1 MTLTLP
7 PRFELIRILSGT
19 GQRVASVFDRERGAR
34 CVLKVTAHPGP
45 EERDLLRQEFRLL
58 ASLDHPSIVKARE
71 FGVLPDGRGWLS
83 MEEVAGS
90 DLGEFSRNHA
100 QLETLSA
107 LVDVAHALAYVHARG
122 LVHGDVKPLN
132 VRVAGERAFL
142 LDFGLSVTQ
151 AEAQT
156 PGLRGTLAYAAPEVL
171 RGTKPDRASDL
182 YSLGMT
188 FYEALT
194 GKLPTDGRDLGGLL
208 RFHLDEEIKPASRVK
223 RGIFSSLDR
232 ILGRLLEKEPGAR
245 YPSAHALLEDL
256 AREFGLVRGVT
267 FDGRPELLTP
277 PFSGFRDLMER
288 FAEDLGSASKG
299 RGRALLVIGPE
310 GSGRTRL
317 LSEWR
322 TLAQSECALVV
333 EGHARASDRTPYK
346 PILDVLSALTRRG
359 GSAGAAARAT
369 LARMARIAATQ
380 TDDLSMA
387 KLLDESSRL
396 SFYEE
401 VLTAFEASRAALA
414 GDRPLVLL
422 LDDLHFADRSTLHIL
437 SFLVRAIEGKRILVA
452 GSVDSSRTPSESGA
466 HRTAREIASE
476 LEIQTVLPLPALEE
490 EDVAHAAAISL
501 GQSQLPLD
509 FIHSLH
515 QESQGRPGRL
525 VDLLN
530 HYAASAVLLVE
541 SGRLRIDEKKRNQL
555 TKPGGSQELADAR
568 LRGLSEEDRA
578 ALSIL
583 SVAPADLTLEL
594 AQRLVEAAEGTEN
607 APPPPAI
614 AARLQSSVTAG
625 ILRVRE
631 PLGEAT
637 YEFVSPHVRDLLGR
651 SLDEEV
657 KTRLHEAA
665 ATYYE
670 QRLPTRPDL
679 VSAAAAHAR
688 FGTDLE
694 RAVRLGVAAA
704 EHAERLFA
712 FDSAIGAYATVLE
725 LLKKLDSP
733 LEAST
738 LRERLGDVYF
748 RAGDLRRSLTA
759 YNAILAELE
768 SSPGAKDRHR
778 VGFLRYKV
786 GMIRLRRGDH
796 AAALSLFEKAR
807 GDLAETGTLEER
819 AWLLDAL
826 AKTFLERSEPVRAEV
841 RAREGLTLIGADGP
855 EDLQAMFLATLGA
868 AAFQRGDWLAAE
880 RHLGEAADKARRS
893 GRAELMRRALSALA
907 ATYWKTGRWNESEAI
922 ERECLKESEASKD
935 LWGLTTSLTNL
946 AIIWCGRGDFAS
958 ARPHFER
965 ALEIHRRLGSPAGQA
980 SAHMN
985 LGSCDEILGNWEEAE
1000 TNYRLML
1007 DLLGEDPVTKPV
1019 VEGKAALANLIR
1031 KKGDLARAEK
1041 LLEEAL
1047 AQARSI
1053 GDRDLLA
1060 VVLYPLA
1067 LVTKDKSEME
1077 ESRRQF
1083 DEVISEMEASGT
1095 KSGLARVLYSS
1106 ADLGLVMKD
1115 VMRAERD
1122 IQRALEIARSL
1133 EDRYDLSR
1141 LKVLE
1146 ARKFHAVNQFEE
1158 AERVFEDGIR
1168 QLSEV
1173 GAQYDL
1179 GRAYY
1184 EWGVRT
1190 PERPRAMARLGSAA
1204 RIFETLGARRDLE
1217 RTRGVLDRISIRA
1230 QIDAVI
1236 SPPSRERVI
1245 GLYEVGRIV
1254 NSTRD
1259 LSAVL
1264 EDIVDLALKRFNA
1277 ERGMVLLTDPV
1288 TGKLAIRVAR
1298 NLKTGREE
1306 EGEAISHGV
1315 VERVVKEGKSM
1326 VSADAR
1332 IDPRFAGRDSILAH
1346 SIVSFICVPLRVKER
1361 VVGAIYVDHRGAPRL
1376 FSENDRAFL
1385 EAFADLA
1392 AVAIENAR
1400 LVEEL
1405 LEARVRLSVE
1415 NESLKA
1421 NLSRGWNL
1429 DALVGSSEMARRIK
1443 AALPRAAA
1451 GTGTVLIRGES
1462 GTGKNLVARIL
1473 HALGP
1478 RNQGP
1483 FVQFNCAA
1491 LPDSLAES
1499 ELFGHEKGS
1508 FTGADRRK
1516 PGRFEL
1522 AQGGTIFLDEIGKAT
1537 LAIQAKLLR
1546 VVEDKE
1552 FERVG
1557 GTQTLKTDAKILTA
1571 TNLDLEQAIQRNE
1584 FREDLFYRLNVV
1596 PIEIPP
1602 LRKRKEDLPSL
1613 IQHFLNKLCRDL
1625 GTDPRR
1631 LDPNVLELFSRY
1643 PWPGNIRELEAT
1655 IHRALV
1661 LTPGDVLTE
1670 RDFPWILESPLLGQ
1684 APSAAGGGAGK
1695 PAETSEPGKGM
1706 FVDLNKPLD
1715 AATFEEILNSVEKE
1729 LIERALSESKGKIR
1743 DAARRIGLARNTLK
1757 SKMAKYGLRGQDE
1770 DRA

>member
-1 MTLTLP
+1 
-7 PRFELIRILSGT
+7 
-19 GQRVASVFDRERGAR
+19 
-34 CVLKVTAHPGP
+34 
-45 EERDLLRQEFRLL
+45 
-58 ASLDHPSIVKARE
+58 
-71 FGVLPDGRGWLS
+71 
-83 MEEVAGS
+83 
-90 DLGEFSRNHA
+90 
-100 QLETLSA
+100 
-107 LVDVAHALAYVHARG
+107 
-122 LVHGDVKPLN
+122 
-132 VRVAGERAFL
+132 
-142 LDFGLSVTQ
+142 
-151 AEAQT
+151 
-156 PGLRGTLAYAAPEVL
+156 
-171 RGTKPDRASDL
+171 
-182 YSLGMT
+182 
-188 FYEALT
+188 
-194 GKLPTDGRDLGGLL
+194 
-208 RFHLDEEIKPASRVK
+208 
-223 RGIFSSLDR
+223 
-232 ILGRLLEKEPGAR
+232 
-245 YPSAHALLEDL
+245 
-256 AREFGLVRGVT
+256 
-267 FDGRPELLTP
+267 LTP
-277 PFSGFRDLMER
+277 PFTGLTSLTDR
-288 FAEDLGSASKG
+288 FVEDLASAGKG
-299 RGRALLVIGPE
+299 RGRAILVVGPE

-346 PILDVLSALTRRG
+346 PILDVLSAMTRRG

-380 TDDLSMA
+380 SEDLSMS

-396 SFYEE
+396 AFYEE

-422 LDDLHFADRSTLHIL
+422 LDDLHFADRSTLNLL

-452 GSVDSSRTPSESGA
+452 GSSVDSTRSALESGV
-466 HRTAREIASE
+466 HRTAREIAAE
-476 LEIQTVLPLPALEE
+476 LEIQTVLPLPPLDEKE
-490 EDVAHAAAISL
+490 LAHAAAISL

-509 FIHSLH
+509 FVHSLH
-515 QESQGRPGRL
+515 HDSQGRPGRL

-530 HYAASAVLLVE
+530 HYAASSVLMVE
-541 SGRLRIDEKKRNQL
+541 GGRLRIDEKKRSQL

-568 LRGLSEEDRA
+568 LRGLSEEDRSVLA
-578 ALSIL
+578 IL
-583 SVAPADLTLEL
+583 SVAPADLTQEL
-594 AQRLVEAAEGTEN
+594 AHRLVQAAVGDEDSPIL
-607 APPPPAI
+607 ASVAS
-614 AARLQSSVTAG
+614 RLQNSVVVG
-625 ILRVRE
+625 LLRVRE

-637 YEFVSPHVRDLLGR
+637 YEFVTPHVRDLLGR
-651 SLDEEV
+651 SLDEAV
-657 KTRLHEAA
+657 KPRLHEAA

-670 QRLPTRPDL
+670 QRLSTRPDL
-679 VSAAAAHAR
+679 ISAAAAHAR
-688 FGTDLE
+688 FGQDLE

-712 FDSAIGAYATVLE
+712 FDSAIGAYNTVLE
-725 LLKKLDSP
+725 LLKKLDSRV
-733 LEAST
+733 EASV
-738 LRERLGDVYF
+738 LREKLGDVYF

-759 YNAILAELE
+759 YNAILAEIE
-768 SSPGAKDRHR
+768 QISAGRDRHR
-778 VGFLRYKV
+778 IGLLQYKI

-807 GDLAETGTLEER
+807 TDLAETGSVEER

-841 RAREGLTLIGADGP
+841 KAREGLTMIGADGP
-855 EDLQAMFLATLGA
+855 EDLQALFLSTLGA
-868 AAFQRGDWLAAE
+868 AAFQRADWLAAE
-880 RHLGEAADKARRS
+880 RHLLEAVEKARHS
-893 GRAELMRRALSALA
+893 GRAELVRRALSALA

-922 ERECLKESEASKD
+922 ERECLKESDSSKD

-946 AIIWCGRGDFAS
+946 AIIWCGRGDFTS

-980 SAHMN
+980 AAHMN

-1000 TNYRLML
+1000 NNYRLML
-1007 DLLGEDPVTKPV
+1007 DLLGEDPITKPV
-1019 VEGKAALANLIR
+1019 VEGKAALGNLIR
-1031 KKGDLARAEK
+1031 KKGDITRGERI
-1041 LLEEAL
+1041 LEEAL
-1047 AQARSI
+1047 AQARLI

-1060 VVLYPLA
+1060 VVLYPMA
-1067 LVTKDKSEME
+1067 LGAKDRNDLE
-1077 ESRRQF
+1077 ESRRQL
-1083 DEVISEMEASGT
+1083 DDVISEMEASGT
-1095 KSGLARVLYSS
+1095 KSGLARVLFSS
-1106 ADLGLVMKD
+1106 ADLALVMKD

-1168 QLSEV
+1168 QLSEL
-1173 GAQYDL
+1173 GAQFDL
-1179 GRAYY
+1179 GKAYY

-1204 RIFETLGARRDLE
+1204 RIFEALGARRDLE
-1217 RTRGVLDRISIRA
+1217 RTRGVLDRISTRA

-1236 SPPSRERVI
+1236 APPSRERVI
-1245 GLYEVGRIV
+1245 GLYEVGKIV

-1277 ERGMVLLTDPV
+1277 ERGMVLLTDHI
-1288 TGKLAIRVAR
+1288 TGKLAIKVAR

-1306 EGEAISHGV
+1306 EAEAISHGV

-1346 SIVSFICVPLRVKER
+1346 SIVSFICVPLRVKDR
-1361 VVGAIYVDHRGAPRL
+1361 PVGAIYVDHRGAPRL
-1376 FSENDRAFL
+1376 FSESDRAFL

-1405 LEARVRLSVE
+1405 LEARQRLSVE

-1421 NLSRGWNL
+1421 NLSRSWNL
-1429 DALVGSSEMARRIK
+1429 DALVGHSEAARKIK
-1443 AALPRAAA
+1443 LALPRAAA

-1478 RNQGP
+1478 RSQGP

-1522 AQGGTIFLDEIGKAT
+1522 AQGGSIFLDEIGKAT

-1557 GTQTLKTDAKILTA
+1557 GTLTLKTDAKILTA
-1571 TNLDLEQAIQRNE
+1571 TNLDLELAIQRNE

-1602 LRKRKEDLPSL
+1602 LRKRKEDLPGL
-1613 IQHFLNKLCRDL
+1613 ISHFLNKLCRDL

-1631 LDPNVLELFSRY
+1631 LDPNVLELFTRY

-1655 IHRALV
+1655 LHRALV
-1661 LTPGDVLTE
+1661 LTPGDVLSE
-1670 RDFPWILESPLLGQ
+1670 RDFPWIQESPLLGQ
-1684 APSAAGGGAGK
+1684 GTPVPGTGAKDGPAGTSANN
-1695 PAETSEPGKGM
+1695 KGL
-1706 FVDLNKPLD
+1706 FVDLEKPLD
-1715 AATFEEILNSVEKE
+1715 AGGYEEILNSVEKE
-1729 LIERALSESKGKIR
+1729 LIERALTESKGKIR

-1770 DRA
+1770 EKG